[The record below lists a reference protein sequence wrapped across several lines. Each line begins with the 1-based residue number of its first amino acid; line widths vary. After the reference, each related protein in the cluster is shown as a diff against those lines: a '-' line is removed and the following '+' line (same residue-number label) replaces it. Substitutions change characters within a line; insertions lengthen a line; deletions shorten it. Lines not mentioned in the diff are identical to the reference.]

1 VLEVGVFKGGNVK
14 ADQPKLIA
22 SHLLAVLESEIPA
35 TTAVFSA
42 LPPRRLD
49 YRPDQTSKS
58 ALALMRHI
66 VLEDEWF
73 LRAIADGK
81 FSPPPDDSDACG
93 LLTPAQAVEYYNATL
108 PAAIARVRQLSD
120 EDLDKTL
127 EPDGR
132 LSAPGDPL
140 PVADGP
146 ALGAPPRTVE
156 RLHPIDGA
164 ARCRRSTVRAPIPRS
179 QRPRQCRRERIRVHV
194 RLPDSDRAHRIR
206 QAYFFAE
213 PGAVHEPFEQ
223 VRPSLQAR
231 VPSHG
236 APAGRVPGKAHDSLT
251 ATKSDG

>member
-156 RLHPIDGA
+156 RLHPIDGRQGA
-164 ARCRRSTVRAPIPRS
+164 GDLRSERRYPDRS
-179 QRPRQCRRERIRVHV
+179 
-194 RLPDSDRAHRIR
+194 
-206 QAYFFAE
+206 
-213 PGAVHEPFEQ
+213 
-223 VRPSLQAR
+223 
-231 VPSHG
+231 
-236 APAGRVPGKAHDSLT
+236 GRVSAGVNAFAFTSGCPILIGLT
-251 ATKSDG
+251 GYGRLTFSQNPVRCMSRSNR

>member
-93 LLTPAQAVEYYNATL
+93 LLTPVQAVEFYKTAM

-120 EDLDKTL
+120 EDLNKTL
-127 EPDGR
+127 DLMGAFQLPAIQFLSLMVRHSVHHRGQ
-132 LSAPGDPL
+132 LSAYIRSMGGKVPAIYGPS
-140 PVADGP
+140 AD
-146 ALGAPPRTVE
+146 TQ
-156 RLHPIDGA
+156 IA
-164 ARCRRSTVRAPIPRS
+164 AAASV
-179 QRPRQCRRERIRVHV
+179 
-194 RLPDSDRAHRIR
+194 
-206 QAYFFAE
+206 QA
-213 PGAVHEPFEQ
+213 
-223 VRPSLQAR
+223 
-231 VPSHG
+231 
-236 APAGRVPGKAHDSLT
+236 
-251 ATKSDG
+251 